1 MVDRSTI
8 ERFTSLLAGRGDV
21 RGTLYEEAVKE
32 IVTLSHRRFKLEGT
46 VSLGIYPLV
55 PAGVVR
61 RQGHPCRPSVTDR
74 RRFQGCYGATFEP
87 LTLGDISHCQAARE
101 LGIGFVTLKR
111 LLDTRR
117 QEELI

>member
-8 ERFTSLLAGRGDV
+8 ERFNPLL
-21 RGTLYEEAVKE
+21 
-32 IVTLSHRRFKLEGT
+32 

-61 RQGHPCRPSVTDR
+61 KQVQPRRPSVTDR

-87 LTLGDISHCQAARE
+87 LTIGDISRRQAARG
-101 LGIGFVTLKR
+101 LGIDYATLYPLPRGQRDPPSQVRRTIRKR
-111 LLDTRR
+111 RR
-117 QEELI
+117 ARQTSR